1 MTKNTIRLI
10 SKVLCL
16 VLIATFAFE
25 GPLMAVEAIKVN
37 VGGQQINVTPGQW
50 IAVRNG
56 NQTTHYNVRY
66 VNGQPVALE
75 IAQYMKLI
83 LGGNTQ
89 APNLPSS
96 TSAGQSSQVSQSVS
110 QTPANAP
117 VSQGSTPAN
126 TGTVAANSPVQ
137 ASVEAG
143 STAQAPM
150 TSAADSSVSGAAQ
163 SGGKSGSWIK
173 QELSEYGSK
182 IKDSF
187 SAGKE
192 SGQAFGNKT
201 VDTVKSGAS
210 KVGEGVKGAGS
221 KIGDLLRGA
230 KDRLAKIF
238 NRGGS
243 AKTGKADSAQSGQSE
258 QSGQSGQSS
267 QSGQSEQS
275 GQSSQSGQSEQSGQT
290 SGQSEQSGQ
299 VSQSQEAGQ
308 AGQSEQSGQAAQ
320 SGKEGKPGFL
330 SNLKDKTATKF
341 KSGYEAGKA
350 MTNQGVQNVKDSLKS
365 GFSPKNLLVTAGIT
379 VGVDLATQIMRGE
392 KPSLKKA
399 VKVVASAEFA
409 GGVVGSVTG
418 AAAGSFFVPFLS
430 AIPVVGGVMSALAP
444 TFGSIVGGSVGAY
457 LAGDLKNGRF
467 SIKNAFKQ
475 IDWIGVGGQ
484 TVGST
489 LGAMLGSAIFPP
501 FGTIIGG
508 MVGGYLGN
516 WAAHKIAGLFGKDRM
531 PGQVSQ
537 GNPLPVGTN
546 PYDQAM
552 PVAGSVTIGS
562 VAGGQEIPV
571 NADQGDSASTA
582 IAASAEPLGTY
593 ASEIQLAEAKYRE
606 LYKLYNEL
614 LAQGKNQDAM
624 KVAEEMNKAKA
635 AYDALKAKASK

>member
-1 MTKNTIRLI
+1 MSKNTIRLI

-25 GPLMAVEAIKVN
+25 APLMAVESIKVN
-37 VGGQQINVTPGQW
+37 VGGQQVNVTPGQW

-75 IAQYMKLI
+75 IAQYMKLV

-89 APNLPSS
+89 APTLP
-96 TSAGQSSQVSQSVS
+96 TSGNAGQSTTVSQSVS
-110 QTPANAP
+110 QTPANTP
-117 VSQGSTPAN
+117 VSQSNAPAN
-126 TGTVAANSPVQ
+126 TGTVAANSP
-137 ASVEAG
+137 ALSVESG
-143 STAQAPM
+143 SSAQAPM

-163 SGGKSGSWIK
+163 SGGKTGGSWIK

-187 SAGKE
+187 SSGKD
-192 SGQAFGNKT
+192 SGKQFGTKT

-210 KVGEGVKGAGS
+210 KVGDGVKTAGS
-221 KIGDLLRGA
+221 KIGDLLKGA
-230 KDRLAKIF
+230 KERLAKIF
-238 NRGGS
+238 NRS
-243 AKTGKADSAQSGQSE
+243 PKTGKADSAQSGQSE
-258 QSGQSGQSS
+258 QSGQT
-267 QSGQSEQS
+267 SGQSEQS
-275 GQSSQSGQSEQSGQT
+275 GQTSGQSEQSGQT

-330 SNLKDKTATKF
+330 KNLKDKTATKF
-341 KSGYEAGKA
+341 KSGYETGKA

-430 AIPVVGGVMSALAP
+430 AVPVVGGVLSALAP

-546 PYDQAM
+546 PYDQAA
-552 PVAGSVTIGS
+552 PVAGSVTIGA
-562 VAGGQEIPV
+562 VAGGSEIAV
-571 NADQGDSASTA
+571 NADQGDTSASTA
-582 IAASAEPLGTY
+582 VAASAEPLGTY

-635 AYDALKAKASK
+635 SYDALKAKASK